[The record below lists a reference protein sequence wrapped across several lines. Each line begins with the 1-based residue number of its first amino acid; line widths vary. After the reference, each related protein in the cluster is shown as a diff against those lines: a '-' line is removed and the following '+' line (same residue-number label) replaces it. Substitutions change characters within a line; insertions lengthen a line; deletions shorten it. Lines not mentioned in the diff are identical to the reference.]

1 MDVGAV
7 EAHTRS
13 IRGRA
18 RERERIGGLVD
29 AADGP
34 GAKVLVLTGQ
44 PGAGKSTLLEYA
56 ADLAAARGRRVLRVR
71 GCEGE
76 QSLDFA
82 GVHQLLRPVLRDLG
96 RLPTR
101 QREALRHAFGMD
113 DGDGVAH
120 GAGGTDDGDD
130 TGDGAGQQIPEPL
143 VIRSGVLTLL
153 SEAATER
160 PLLIVVDDAQWLDVC
175 SLDVLAFVARRLEG
189 ERIALLLAA
198 RDESVPARFDRD
210 FPHLATGPL
219 DGAEAGLL
227 LDDQARPPRGRAR
240 AQIIEQA
247 AGNPLAL
254 IELAQA
260 FAEGRGLHKPG
271 AVDALPLTTR
281 LERLFAAELPG
292 LPPKTRHALL
302 LAAAAGT
309 DRLSDVLHAVPGLDD
324 PEVWR
329 PAEEARLVRVENGD
343 VRLRHPLIR
352 FAIHQAAS
360 FADRREAHLTL
371 AAALAHEPDRRA
383 RHLAAAAFGPDEEV
397 ADALAQSAERSRRR
411 GGYAAAATALERAA
425 ELTPDTERRA
435 RRLLAAAVS
444 AMFAGYPQWVGEI
457 AARVGPLTQDPELL
471 AEASLCG
478 GWSLSVTLR
487 HEDALRFLLPVAE
500 SMATA
505 APALA
510 LDALGTAAT
519 PAYNSGDPFYRAELQ
534 RVGDLIPLQPDRS
547 DRLWAEAVAHPFT
560 EREEALRRLRDVAGP
575 SWEGPVSDPTTLGD
589 LTMLGATAWIL
600 DETDLSVRLLGRAM
614 DHYRP
619 AATAGANCTVTQA
632 LALALFDSG
641 AWTAAWS
648 AAEDAYSLAAE
659 AGAENVAVGA
669 PILQATLR
677 AVRGDHA
684 GARERAA
691 AAVRGVELGKSRSLY
706 VRHCQALGM
715 AALAEGDHGAAY
727 EHFRRVF
734 TQDSP
739 PVPVHHHAS
748 PYHLADLAAA
758 AVRVGRADDARAV
771 LRAVEDH
778 VGTPRSSRLATIV
791 HRATALLSPPDDA
804 EPHFLSALTDPAGAR
819 WPFERALAQLDFA
832 EWLRRRRRV
841 AEARPLLASALEVFE
856 RLDAR
861 PWTERAIAEL
871 RAAGVAVGA
880 STAPEAVAGLTP
892 QELQI
897 AQLAAE
903 GLTNREIGA
912 RLYLSPRTIG
922 FHLHRIFP
930 KLGITGR
937 GQLRDALSP

>member
-1 MDVGAV
+1 MDVGAI
-7 EAHTRS
+7 EARTRG

-18 RERERIGGLVD
+18 RELEWIGRLVD
-29 AADGP
+29 AADGS
-34 GAKVLVLTGQ
+34 GSKVLVLTGQ
-44 PGAGKSTLLEYA
+44 PGAGKSTLLDHA
-56 ADLAAARGRRVLRVR
+56 ADVAAARGRRVLRVR

-76 QSLDFA
+76 QGLDFA
-82 GVHQLLRPVLRDLG
+82 GVHQLLGPVLRDID

-101 QREALRHAFGMD
+101 QRDALRHAFGTA
-113 DGDGVAH
+113 DGDGE
-120 GAGGTDDGDD
+120 
-130 TGDGAGQQIPEPL
+130 QIPEPF
-143 VIRSGVLTLL
+143 VMRSGVLTLL

-160 PLLIVVDDAQWLDVC
+160 PLLIVVDDAQWLDLC

-210 FPHLATGPL
+210 FPHLATRPL

-227 LDDQARPPRGRAR
+227 LDDQPHPPRGKAR
-240 AQIIEQA
+240 AEIIEQA

-254 IELAQA
+254 IELARA
-260 FAEGRGLHKPG
+260 FAKGPGLQRPG
-271 AVDALPLTTR
+271 AIDALPLTTR
-281 LERLFAAELPG
+281 LERLFAADLPA
-292 LPPKTRHALL
+292 LPPETRHALL

-309 DRLSDVLHAVPGLDD
+309 DRLSDVLHAVPRLED

-329 PAEEARLVRVENGD
+329 PAEEAGLVRVENGD

-383 RHLAAAAFGPDEEV
+383 WHLAAAAFGPDEEV

-425 ELTPDTERRA
+425 ELTPDAERRA
-435 RRLLAAAVS
+435 GRLLAAAVS
-444 AMFAGYPQWVGEI
+444 AMYAGYPQWVGEI
-457 AARVGPLTQDPELL
+457 AARVGPLTHDPKLL

-487 HEDALRFLLPVAE
+487 HTDALGFLLPVAE
-500 SMATA
+500 SMAIA

-519 PAYNSGDPFYRAELQ
+519 PAYNSGDPVYRAELQ
-534 RVGDLIPLQPDRS
+534 RIGDLIPLQPERS
-547 DRLWAEAVAHPFT
+547 DRLWAEAVARPFT
-560 EREEALRRLRDVAGP
+560 ERETAVKRLHDVVDGLRDG
-575 SWEGPVSDPTTLGD
+575 GGSDPTPLGD
-589 LTMLGATAWIL
+589 LVMLGATAWIL

-614 DHYRP
+614 DHFRP
-619 AATAGANCTVTQA
+619 TSTAGTNCTVTQA

-641 AWTAAWS
+641 AWTAAGS
-648 AAEDAYSLAAE
+648 AAEDAYGLAAE

-691 AAVRGVELGKSRSLY
+691 AAVRGVDLSKSRSLY

-727 EHFRRVF
+727 EHLRRVF
-734 TQDSP
+734 TQDFP
-739 PVPVHHHAS
+739 PLPVHHHAS
-748 PYHLADLAAA
+748 PYYLADLAAA
-758 AVRVGRADDARAV
+758 AVRAGRADDARTV

-778 VGTPRSSRLATIV
+778 LGTPRSSRLEAIV
-791 HRATALLSPPDDA
+791 HRATALLGRPDDA
-804 EPHFLSALTDPAGAR
+804 EPHFLAALADPAGAH
-819 WPFERALAQLDFA
+819 WPFERALTQLDFA

-841 AEARPLLASALEVFE
+841 AEARPLLTGALEVFE

-861 PWTERAIAEL
+861 PWIERATAEL
-871 RAAGVAVGA
+871 RAAGVAVTTSA
-880 STAPEAVAGLTP
+880 VPEAVAGLTP

-903 GLTNREIGA
+903 GLTNRDIGA

-922 FHLHRIFP
+922 FHLHKIFP

-937 GQLRDALSP
+937 AQLRDVLGP

>member
-1 MDVGAV
+1 MDVGAG
-7 EAHTRS
+7 EARTRG

-18 RERERIGGLVD
+18 RERERIGRLVD

-34 GAKVLVLTGQ
+34 GSKVLVLTGQ
-44 PGAGKSTLLEYA
+44 PGAGKSTLLDHA
-56 ADLAAARGRRVLRVR
+56 ADVAVARGRRVLRVR

-76 QSLDFA
+76 QGLDFA
-82 GVHQLLRPVLRDLG
+82 GVHQLLSPVLRDID

-101 QREALRHAFGMD
+101 QRDALRHAFG
-113 DGDGVAH
+113 
-120 GAGGTDDGDD
+120 TDDGD
-130 TGDGAGQQIPEPL
+130 GQQIPEPL
-143 VIRSGVLTLL
+143 VMRSGVLTLL

-160 PLLIVVDDAQWLDVC
+160 PLLIVVDDAQWLDLC

-189 ERIALLLAA
+189 ERMALLLAA

-210 FPHLATGPL
+210 FPHLPTGPL
-219 DGAEAGLL
+219 DRAEAGLL
-227 LDDQARPPRGRAR
+227 LDEQPHPPRGKAR
-240 AQIIEQA
+240 AEIIEQA

-254 IELAQA
+254 IELARA
-260 FAEGRGLHKPG
+260 FAKAPSLQRPG
-271 AVDALPLTTR
+271 AIDALPLTTR
-281 LERLFAAELPG
+281 LERLFAADLPD
-292 LPPKTRHALL
+292 LPPATRHALL

-329 PAEEARLVRVENGD
+329 PAEEAGLVRVENGD

-360 FADRREAHLTL
+360 FADRREAHLAL
-371 AAALAHEPDRRA
+371 AAALTHEPDRRA
-383 RHLAAAAFGPDEEV
+383 WHLAAAAFGPDEEV

-425 ELTPDTERRA
+425 ELTPDAERRA
-435 RRLLAAAVS
+435 GRLLAAAVS
-444 AMFAGYPQWVGEI
+444 AMYAGYPQWVGEI
-457 AARVGPLTQDPELL
+457 AARVGPLTHDPKLL

-478 GWSLSVTLR
+478 GWSLAVTLR
-487 HEDALRFLLPVAE
+487 HADALGFLLPVAE

-505 APALA
+505 APVLA
-510 LDALGTAAT
+510 LDALATAAT
-519 PAYNSGDPFYRAELQ
+519 PAYNSGDPVHRAELQ
-534 RVGDLIPLQPDRS
+534 RIGDLIPLQPDRS
-547 DRLWAEAVAHPFT
+547 DRLWAEAVARPFT
-560 EREEALRRLRDVAGP
+560 EREKAVKRLRDMVDGLRD
-575 SWEGPVSDPTTLGD
+575 GGVSDPTTLGD
-589 LTMLGATAWIL
+589 LMMLGATAWIL
-600 DETDLSVRLLGRAM
+600 DETDLAVRLLGRAM

-619 AATAGANCTVTQA
+619 AAMAGTNCTVTQA

-641 AWTAAWS
+641 AWTAAGA
-648 AAEDAYSLAAE
+648 AAEDAYCLAAE

-677 AVRGDHA
+677 AVRGDHT

-691 AAVRGVELGKSRSLY
+691 EAVRGIELSRSRSLY

-715 AALAEGDHGAAY
+715 AALSEGDHGTAY
-727 EHFRRVF
+727 EHLRRVF

-748 PYHLADLAAA
+748 PYYLADLAAA
-758 AVRVGRADDARAV
+758 AVRVGRVDDARAV

-778 VGTPRSSRLATIV
+778 LGTPRSSRLDAIV
-791 HRATALLSPPDDA
+791 HRATALLSRPDDA
-804 EPHFLSALTDPAGAR
+804 EPHFLSALADPVGAR
-819 WPFERALAQLDFA
+819 WPFERALTQLDFA
-832 EWLRRRRRV
+832 EWLRRRRRA
-841 AEARPLLASALEVFE
+841 AEARPLLAAALEVFE
-856 RLDAR
+856 RLEAR
-861 PWTERAIAEL
+861 PWIERATAEL
-871 RAAGVAVGA
+871 RAAGVTVAA
-880 STAPEAVAGLTP
+880 SAAPEAVAGLTP

-903 GLTNREIGA
+903 GLTNRDIGA

-922 FHLHRIFP
+922 FHLHKIFP

-937 GQLRDALSP
+937 AQLRDVLGP

>member
-7 EAHTRS
+7 QAHTRG

-18 RERERIGGLVD
+18 RELERIGGLVD

-34 GAKVLVLTGQ
+34 GSKVLVLTGQ
-44 PGAGKSTLLEYA
+44 PGAGKSTLLDHA
-56 ADLAAARGRRVLRVR
+56 ADVAAARGRRVLRVR

-76 QSLDFA
+76 QGLDFA
-82 GVHQLLRPVLRDLG
+82 GVHQLLRPVLGDID

-101 QREALRHAFGMD
+101 QRDALRHAFGTA
-113 DGDGVAH
+113 DGD
-120 GAGGTDDGDD
+120 
-130 TGDGAGQQIPEPL
+130 GQQIPDPF
-143 VIRSGVLTLL
+143 VMRSGVLTLL

-160 PLLIVVDDAQWLDVC
+160 PLLIVVDDAQWLDLC

-189 ERIALLLAA
+189 ERMALLLAA
-198 RDESVPARFDRD
+198 REESVPARFDRD
-210 FPHLATGPL
+210 FPHLPTGPL
-219 DGAEAGLL
+219 DRAEAGLL
-227 LDDQARPPRGRAR
+227 LDEQPHPPRGKAR
-240 AQIIEQA
+240 AEIIEQA

-254 IELAQA
+254 IELARA
-260 FAEGRGLHKPG
+260 FAKGPGPQRPG
-271 AVDALPLTTR
+271 AIDALPLTTR
-281 LERLFAAELPG
+281 LERLFAADLPG
-292 LPPKTRHALL
+292 LPPETRHALL

-309 DRLSDVLHAVPGLDD
+309 DRLSDVLHAVPGLEN
-324 PEVWR
+324 PELWR
-329 PAEEARLVRVENGD
+329 PAEEAGLVRVENGD

-360 FADRREAHLTL
+360 FADRREAHLVL

-383 RHLAAAAFGPDEEV
+383 WHLAAAAFGPDEEV

-435 RRLLAAAVS
+435 GRLLAAAVS
-444 AMFAGYPQWVGEI
+444 AMYAGYPQWVGEL
-457 AARVGPLTQDPELL
+457 AARVGPLTHDPKLL

-487 HEDALRFLLPVAE
+487 HTDAFGFLLPVAE

-505 APALA
+505 APVLA

-519 PAYNSGDPFYRAELQ
+519 PVYNSGDPVYRAEL
-534 RVGDLIPLQPDRS
+534 RRIGELIPLQPDRS
-547 DRLWAEAVAHPFT
+547 DRLWAEAVARPFT
-560 EREEALRRLRDVAGP
+560 EREKAVKRLHDVVDGLRDG
-575 SWEGPVSDPTTLGD
+575 GVSDVTMLGD

-614 DHYRP
+614 DHFRP
-619 AATAGANCTVTQA
+619 AVTAGTNSTVTQA

-641 AWTAAWS
+641 AWTAAGS
-648 AAEDAYSLAAE
+648 AAEDAYGLAAE

-684 GARERAA
+684 GARERAGE
-691 AAVRGVELGKSRSLY
+691 AVRGVDLSKSRSLY

-727 EHFRRVF
+727 EHLRRVF

-739 PVPVHHHAS
+739 PLPVHHHAS
-748 PYHLADLAAA
+748 HYYLADLAAA
-758 AVRVGRADDARAV
+758 AVRVGRADDAHAV
-771 LRAVEDH
+771 LRAVEDQL
-778 VGTPRSSRLATIV
+778 GTPRSSRLDAIV
-791 HRATALLSPPDDA
+791 HRATALLGRPDDA
-804 EPHFLSALTDPAGAR
+804 EPHFRAALADPAGAR
-819 WPFERALAQLDFA
+819 WPFERALTQLDFA

-841 AEARPLLASALEVFE
+841 AEARPLLADALEVFE

-861 PWTERAIAEL
+861 PWIERASAEL
-871 RAAGVAVGA
+871 RAAGVAVAA
-880 STAPEAVAGLTP
+880 SAAPEAAAGLTP

-903 GLTNREIGA
+903 GLTNRDIGA

-922 FHLHRIFP
+922 FHLHKIFP

-937 GQLRDALSP
+937 AQLRDVLGP